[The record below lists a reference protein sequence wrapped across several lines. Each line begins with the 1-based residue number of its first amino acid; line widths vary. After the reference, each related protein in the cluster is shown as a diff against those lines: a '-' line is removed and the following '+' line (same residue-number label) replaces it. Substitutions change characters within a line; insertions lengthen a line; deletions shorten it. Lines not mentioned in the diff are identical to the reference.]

1 MYIVIAGGGVIG
13 RGLAARLVENR
24 HDVVVIERERNVCE
38 DLTARLGVLAIQG
51 SATRIDLLE
60 EAGIRK
66 AEVAI
71 AATPSDADNLAFAL
85 LARNFEVP
93 RIIARMRDPRYEAA
107 YKTAGVTKAVHVGD
121 LFVRQLVLE
130 IEHPTLR
137 PVASFGRGEATIV
150 VATLPENASAHGMTV
165 REITEDRRFP
175 TECVIAGVYR
185 AESEEFIFP
194 RGDVALHAGDQ
205 IFLAA
210 NTDEVTRAAAFLQKT
225 K

>member
-24 HDVVVIERERNVCE
+24 HDVVVIERERNICE

-71 AATPSDADNLAFAL
+71 AATPSDA
-85 LARNFEVP
+85 
-93 RIIARMRDPRYEAA
+93 
-107 YKTAGVTKAVHVGD
+107 GD

-137 PVASFGRGEATIV
+137 PVASFERGEASIV
-150 VATLPENASAHGMTV
+150 VATLPENASLHGMSV
-165 REITEDRRFP
+165 REITQDRRFP

-185 AESEEFIFP
+185 AEGEEFILP

-205 IFLAA
+205 VFLAA
-210 NTDEVTRAAAFLQKT
+210 NTNEVKKAAAFLQKT